1 MLAPVVIKELKL
13 ASDLL
18 IAGRSTEIIPSTNLK
33 KLLPGTTAPA
43 QAAAQPAVKASS
55 PQAAAKATVQAT
67 PTATRTAAT
76 ATEPRAVNSTVGI
89 ATRRQI
95 TIPGDPKGAAR
106 SLLDQFSK
114 AELIQIAEFLMKA
127 IQ

>member
-1 MLAPVVIKELKL
+1 MLFR
-13 ASDLL
+13 S
-18 IAGRSTEIIPSTNLK
+18 AGRSTEIIPSTNLK

-43 QAAAQPAVKASS
+43 QAAAQPTTKVSP
-55 PQAAAKATVQAT
+55 PQAAAQPATKTAVQAA
-67 PTATRTAAT
+67 PTATRTAPP
-76 ATEPRAVNSTVGI
+76 ATEPRAVNSTVSI